1 MILARSQ
8 LETCEA
14 KARLERTLEKLLMQT
29 EQDYYYATKR
39 VIYYEQTGL

>member
-29 EQDYYYATKR
+29 EQDYYATKR